1 MGSKLTAQTRRE
13 LVIALR
19 ARYAASSRIE
29 KARILDEFTSISGY
43 HRKSATR
50 ILNGSS
56 ELPEGVRR
64 RPRPRLYDEAVRQA
78 LIVLWEEHQGR
89 VAYASIAA
97 TPNPQLSAGHRPAS
111 ARLSIRTSCATASPL
126 Q

>member
-1 MGSKLTAQTRRE
+1 MGSKITAQTKRE

-29 KARILDEFTSISGY
+29 RARILDQFTSISGY

-56 ELPEGVRR
+56 DLPEGVRR
-64 RPRPRLYDEAVRQA
+64 RPRPRLYDEAVRYIGA
-78 LIVLWEEHQGR
+78 KLAP
-89 VAYASIAA
+89 VA
-97 TPNPQLSAGHRPAS
+97 NPITYTEDLHDEYGKPIKKR
-111 ARLSIRTSCATASPL
+111 R
-126 Q
+126 